1 MFPLT
6 DKIIIR
12 TASKIITFY
21 ANPRFACGTDD
32 TVGRLSVFVGRK
44 HNNKKTSHRIRAKKK
59 NYNKK
64 GQIQVG
70 Y

>member
-6 DKIIIR
+6 DKIFIR
-12 TASKIITFY
+12 TASKISTFY

-44 HNNKKTSHRIRAKKK
+44 HNNKKTSHRIRVKKK
-59 NYNKK
+59 IIIKK
-64 GQIQVG
+64 AK
-70 Y
+70 YK